1 MRQLMHDLNPRYCPN
16 DWLVKSFQA
25 IPGSSKVVFPK
36 GRHDMQVKSFSQK
49 IWPASTPTSE
59 MHGRECFAV
68 QLCRLWIS
76 SQSFGFSLRDL
87 PSTMQLWIL
96 HSTHTRANEF
106 LQCSF
111 QLVLG
116 WESNTNQRRPSE
128 WTSVRKVLTLKQPN
142 MIFQALRIEN
152 RSRLTHFWQI
162 FCRIFQ
168 ALQE

>member
-1 MRQLMHDLNPRYCPN
+1 MLSKRLTWIEIISGYS
-16 DWLVKSFQA
+16 WLKQGGLPKRATWHAGKEFQPKNMTSINSHLRNA
-25 IPGSSKVVFPK
+25 RKRMLRSSTLSSVNF
-36 GRHDMQVKSFSQK
+36 FSK
-49 IWPASTPTSE
+49 LRILFERSTT
-59 MHGRECFAV
+59 
-68 QLCRLWIS
+68 
-76 SQSFGFSLRDL
+76 
-87 PSTMQLWIL
+87 STMQLWIL
-96 HSTHTRANEF
+96 HSTHTRAYKF
-106 LQCSF
+106 FRCSY

-162 FCRIFQ
+162 FCRIQ